1 MMHTTPDHVSSR
13 FGLRRSGSRG
23 KILSGRGTEILGW
36 VLFVLSALG
45 FIVSS
50 LRLGDL
56 AGLLGGVFFLAG
68 CLVFLLPLMRRP
80 RA

>member
-1 MMHTTPDHVSSR
+1 M
-13 FGLRRSGSRG
+13 
-23 KILSGRGTEILGW
+23 SGRGTEILGW

-56 AGLLGGVFFLAG
+56 AGLLGGVLFLAG
-68 CLVFLLPLMRRP
+68 CLAFLLPLIRRP

>member
-1 MMHTTPDHVSSR
+1 MTTQV
-13 FGLRRSGSRG
+13 
-23 KILSGRGTEILGW
+23 LGW

-50 LRLGDL
+50 LRTGDI
-56 AGLLGGVFFLAG
+56 AGLLGGVLFLAG

>member
-1 MMHTTPDHVSSR
+1 
-13 FGLRRSGSRG
+13 
-23 KILSGRGTEILGW
+23 LSGRRTEILGW

-45 FIVSS
+45 FIISS

-56 AGLLGGVFFLAG
+56 AGLLGGVLFLAG
-68 CLVFLLPLMRRP
+68 CLVFLLPLIRRP

>member
-1 MMHTTPDHVSSR
+1 MSS
-13 FGLRRSGSRG
+13 
-23 KILSGRGTEILGW
+23 RGTEILGW

-56 AGLLGGVFFLAG
+56 AGLLGGVLFLAG
-68 CLVFLLPLMRRP
+68 CLAFLLPLMRRP